1 MITKITLEDR
11 GQDILWFRVNE
22 AGLVE
27 KAGPFQNEIWK
38 DSYIP
43 LWIVE
48 EGKPCPIHNYPHI
61 IRGFLKYKVESIKK
75 EK

>member
-1 MITKITLEDR
+1 MMTKITLEDR
-11 GQDILWFRVNE
+11 GQDLLWLRVNE

-27 KAGPFQNEIWK
+27 EAGPFQNEIWK

-48 EGKPCPIHNYPHI
+48 VGKPCPIYHYPHI

-75 EK
+75 EE